1 MKKNKSPFTLI
12 ELLVVIA
19 IIAILASMLLP
30 ALNQARSRAKSSEC
44 VNRLKQQGLGFA
56 SYLNDNRDWYMYPYA
71 TWDRGDG
78 TAATLRWTG
87 GVEGGYN
94 YTRNSL
100 TPYIKDSKV
109 RRYCPE
115 IPSQYIDPTQPSLY
129 LSDCDFRTYGA
140 FAINPQIA
148 NTKVTKYQ
156 RLSTS
161 FLVMDGYGHAFIHL
175 GYTDGYLSATRF
187 TSKLF
192 HWFRHP
198 RQSVNVLH
206 MDGHVS
212 NYAITEI
219 PQGFGLGFYNGKK

>member
-1 MKKNKSPFTLI
+1 MKKSFTLI

-19 IIAILASMLLP
+19 IIAILAAMLLP
-30 ALNQARSRAKSSEC
+30 ALNQARSRGKNADC
-44 VNRLKQQGLGFA
+44 FNRLKQQGLGFA
-56 SYLNDNRDWYMYPYA
+56 SYLTDNGDWYMYPYV

-78 TAATLRWTG
+78 TVTTVRWTG
-87 GVEGGYN
+87 STPGNYN
-94 YTRNSL
+94 YTRNCL
-100 TPYIKDSKV
+100 TPYIPDYKV
-109 RRYCPE
+109 RRNCPE
-115 IPSQYIDPTQPSLY
+115 IPDQYCDPAALGY

-161 FLVMDGYGHAFIHL
+161 FLVMDGYGCAFINL

-198 RQSVNVLH
+198 RQSVNVLQI
-206 MDGHVS
+206 GRASCRERV
-212 NYAITEI
+212 
-219 PQGFGLGFYNGKK
+219 